1 MSDIQVNYPSTLF
14 HFNDTSNN
22 YSEVSA
28 LTVKIQNGDAFQN
41 AFIDSTQFKVE
52 VLNAS
57 QSSRLTVDGFNS
69 TNSTTEINL
78 NADSG
83 LSIDQ
88 GDGINYIT
96 LTQHQ
101 IEHSGDVP
109 LDMTFN
115 SLTLGGVSSTEGQV
129 VMADAS
135 GAPYWETLPTQTLAT
150 VMGAG
155 ADASFNTITSIGGL
169 ELQVSQDP
177 LVDPVVISSDIS
189 GSLVISS
196 ATPSNLVDTTYA
208 AKQFSGSYM
217 KVILNGVESYLQ
229 IYTAV
234 NT

>member
-1 MSDIQVNYPSTLF
+1 
-14 HFNDTSNN
+14 
-22 YSEVSA
+22 
-28 LTVKIQNGDAFQN
+28 
-41 AFIDSTQFKVE
+41 
-52 VLNAS
+52 
-57 QSSRLTVDGFNS
+57 
-69 TNSTTEINL
+69 
-78 NADSG
+78 
-83 LSIDQ
+83 
-88 GDGINYIT
+88 
-96 LTQHQ
+96 
-101 IEHSGDVP
+101 
-109 LDMTFN
+109 MTFN